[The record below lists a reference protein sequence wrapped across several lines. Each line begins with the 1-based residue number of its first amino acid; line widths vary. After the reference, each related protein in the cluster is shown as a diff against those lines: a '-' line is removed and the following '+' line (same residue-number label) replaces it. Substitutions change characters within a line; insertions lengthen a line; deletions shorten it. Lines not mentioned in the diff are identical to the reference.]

1 MVNRECAGVIT
12 LYQRKTWARYFFRH
26 AQMVKDGARQR
37 RLPRSELSGQRD
49 KIAGFENFGD
59 SRAQHFRCCLVGEEE
74 AGFELHHKVFLAC
87 PLLTLNAAKG
97 GRRAKLLDCPG
108 GGRMLTATV
117 LHGLRYANRDYRRG
131 PGRGA
136 GGRDALLRRLR
147 RKCGHYR
154 GGALSTLSAP
164 AIVQSLYGGRFC
176 PREVISQARCL
187 LRGKQLQIAIGRN
200 GNGDRPECQ
209 NDCSVR

>member
-1 MVNRECAGVIT
+1 LDEQLPFESLKRVFITGGLAASLFLATTTDRDNRWTWNLTAEYLTADNPELAGWLPDKGGI
-12 LYQRKTWARYFFRH
+12 LYSPDMLLFYETFFKNPTADWRY
-26 AQMVKDGARQR
+26 AV
-37 RLPRSELSGQRD
+37 
-49 KIAGFENFGD
+49 GFEPSMMLPEDLEVLRKAQWNFGD

-154 GGALSTLSAP
+154 G
-164 AIVQSLYGGRFC
+164 
-176 PREVISQARCL
+176 
-187 LRGKQLQIAIGRN
+187 
-200 GNGDRPECQ
+200 
-209 NDCSVR
+209 